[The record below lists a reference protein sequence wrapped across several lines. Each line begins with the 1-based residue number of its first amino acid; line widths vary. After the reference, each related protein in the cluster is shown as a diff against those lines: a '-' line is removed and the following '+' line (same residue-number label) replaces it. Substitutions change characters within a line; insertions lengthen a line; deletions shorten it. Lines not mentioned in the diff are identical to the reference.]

1 MDVVCK
7 SDNPVYN
14 YPKLLDSSSKLTDLA
29 VNGAT
34 TLPYSYSVVNR
45 DLGKVLVIVPTYN
58 ELESLPVIVA
68 GIRAAEPEVHILIA
82 DDNSPDGTGEVANAL
97 SSSNSF
103 VHALHRKQKAGLGAA
118 YLDAFAWARSQGYD
132 VVVEM
137 DADGSH
143 RPIDLTK
150 ILDALSDNDV
160 VLGSRWVKD
169 GKVVNWVRSREVLSR
184 GGNLYT
190 RMWLGIPIKDAT
202 GGFRAYRMSAL
213 DQMDIKQVES
223 QGYCFQ
229 VDMAWR
235 ATKAGLRVA
244 EVPITF
250 VERELGESKMDSSIV
265 KEALWRVTQWG
276 IEKRL
281 TDVKRIF
288 GQS

>member
-1 MDVVCK
+1 M
-7 SDNPVYN
+7 
-14 YPKLLDSSSKLTDLA
+14 
-29 VNGAT
+29 G
-34 TLPYSYSVVNR
+34 NR

-58 ELESLPVIVA
+58 ERESLPVIVS
-68 GIRAAEPEVHILIA
+68 GIRQAEPEAHILIA
-82 DDNSPDGTGEVANAL
+82 DDNSPDGTGEVADGL
-97 SSSNSF
+97 SASDNS
-103 VHALHRKQKAGLGAA
+103 VHVLHRLAKAGLGAA
-118 YLDAFAWARSQGYD
+118 YLDAFGWAKSKGYD

-143 RPIDLTK
+143 RPKDLTK
-150 ILDALSDNDV
+150 ILNALTNNDV
-160 VLGSRWVKD
+160 VLGSRWIKD
-169 GKVVNWVRSREVLSR
+169 GRVVNWAKSREVLSR

-190 RMWLGIPIKDAT
+190 RMWLGIPIHDAT

-213 DQMDIKQVES
+213 DVMNINQVES

-235 ATKAGLRVA
+235 AVKANLRVA

-250 VERELGESKMDSSIV
+250 VERELGESKMDGSIV

-281 TDVKRIF
+281 TDVKNLLKR
-288 GQS
+288 

>member
-1 MDVVCK
+1 M
-7 SDNPVYN
+7 
-14 YPKLLDSSSKLTDLA
+14 
-29 VNGAT
+29 
-34 TLPYSYSVVNR
+34 VNR

-58 ELESLPVIVA
+58 ERESLPVIVT
-68 GIRAAEPEVHILIA
+68 GIRQAESGVHILIA
-82 DDNSPDGTGEVANAL
+82 DDNSPDGTGEVADGL
-97 SSSNSF
+97 SAKDES
-103 VHALHRKQKAGLGAA
+103 VYVLHRLSKAGLGAA
-118 YLDAFAWARSQGYD
+118 YLDAFGWAKTNGYD

-143 RPIDLTK
+143 RPQDLTR
-150 ILDALSDNDV
+150 ILDALTINDV

-169 GKVVNWVRSREVLSR
+169 GRVVNWAKSREFLSR

-190 RMWLGIPIKDAT
+190 RMWLGIPIHDAT

-213 DQMDIKQVES
+213 DVMNINQVES

-235 ATKAGLRVA
+235 AVMANLRVA

-250 VERELGESKMDSSIV
+250 VERELGESKMDGSIV

-281 TDVKRIF
+281 TDVKNILKR
-288 GQS
+288 

>member
-1 MDVVCK
+1 M
-7 SDNPVYN
+7 
-14 YPKLLDSSSKLTDLA
+14 
-29 VNGAT
+29 T
-34 TLPYSYSVVNR
+34 TR
-45 DLGKVLVIVPTYN
+45 GLGKVLVVVPTYN
-58 ELESLPVIVA
+58 ERESLPLIVA
-68 GIRAAEPEVHILIA
+68 GIRQFEPDVSILIA
-82 DDNSPDGTGEVANAL
+82 DDNSPDGTGEVADAL
-97 SSSNSF
+97 KAADSE
-103 VHALHRKQKAGLGAA
+103 VHVLHRTVKAGLGAA
-118 YLDAFAWARSQGYD
+118 YLDAFGWAKSNGYD

-143 RPIDLTK
+143 RPVDLTK
-150 ILDALSDNDV
+150 ILDALSNSDV
-160 VLGSRWVKD
+160 VLGSRWVKQ
-169 GKVVNWVRSREVLSR
+169 GKVVNWAKSREVLSR

-213 DQMDIKQVES
+213 GVMNLEQVQS

-235 ATKAGLRVA
+235 AVRANLRVT

-250 VERELGESKMDSSIV
+250 IERELGESKMDGSIV

-281 TDVKRIF
+281 SDLKRVF
-288 GQS
+288 GR